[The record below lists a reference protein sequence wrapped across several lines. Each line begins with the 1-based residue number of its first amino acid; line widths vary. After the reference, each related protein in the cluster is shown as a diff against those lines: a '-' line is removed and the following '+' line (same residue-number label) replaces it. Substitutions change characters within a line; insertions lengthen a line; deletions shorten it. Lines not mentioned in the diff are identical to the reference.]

1 MKTNKNLTRRYCR
14 KIRSWLPCP
23 AKMKKIILGD
33 VYENVQE
40 FLEENPHADMADL
53 HAQFGTPQQMAASYV
68 SDLDMPKLLHDL
80 RLRKR
85 IFTAVIIAVS
95 AALMAALLM
104 WGWGI
109 TRSIE
114 ETHNESNGY
123 FVEQIVVH

>member
-23 AKMKKIILGD
+23 TKMKKIILGD
-33 VYENVQE
+33 VYENVQG

-53 HAQFGTPQQMAASYV
+53 HVQFGTPQQMAASYV